1 MSDASVS
8 SSASRTV
15 ARLAAVPLLVLI
27 KLYQWF
33 LSPFLGQA
41 CRFTPSCSHY
51 AEEAID
57 RHGLFHGGG
66 LALRRIACCHP
77 WHAGGFDPVP

>member
-1 MSDASVS
+1 LRRIA
-8 SSASRTV
+8 
-15 ARLAAVPLLVLI
+15 LALI
-27 KLYQWF
+27 RAYRYA
-33 LSPFLGQA
+33 LSPWWGGQ

-57 RHGLFHGGG
+57 RHGLFRGGALG
-66 LALRRIACCHP
+66 LRRIACCHP